1 MHRSRVLPAAVAT
14 AALLA
19 LSSGLSGCAPALGV
33 GDWKL
38 EPISWDAQ
46 TFGDVDVAFGMSTV
60 AADGVGG
67 FWSGSAGSWL
77 RVGAD
82 GETLARFN
90 IEVEHPLHGIGDV
103 AALSPTELVAVRS
116 RNEPDATPGLSLV
129 DMETLEYTD
138 VPMKP
143 LPEDEPDPAGF
154 DFGDFM
160 FGALAVHDGDAYVI
174 RYQPT
179 PPTPAIDS
187 EVLRIDLD
195 TGEREVV
202 HREALTFD
210 ESTPSAPGAP
220 PVDIDVDAEGRIY
233 LATPANRIVLAPDGT
248 ELSRTAQSATR
259 PVVAVR
265 PDGLALWWGGSAEPS
280 TAESVIVG
288 GSAEAR
294 DLIKARQ
301 SCDELYRQD
310 ALHLTYADEQEP
322 LSLLCSPNAAAWVGD
337 AWVVAVGGEGDG
349 VLVRLTPPAH
359 LPPGGPTVSSTT

>member
-1 MHRSRVLPAAVAT
+1 MHRSRVVPAAAAAV
-14 AALLA
+14 ALLA
-19 LSSGLSGCAPALGV
+19 LSSGLSGCAPTVSA

-38 EPISWDAQ
+38 EPVSWDTQSA
-46 TFGDVDVAFGMSTV
+46 GDVDVAFGMSTV
-60 AADGVGG
+60 AADGAGG

-77 RVGAD
+77 HVGAD

-103 AALSPTELVAVRS
+103 AALSPTELVVVRS
-116 RNEPDATPGLSLV
+116 RNEPDAVAGLSIV

-138 VPMKP
+138 VPVMP
-143 LPEDEPDPAGF
+143 LPEDQPDAAGF

-160 FGALAVHDGDAYVI
+160 FGALAAHDGDAYVI

-179 PPTPAIDS
+179 PQAYLDFEI
-187 EVLRIDLD
+187 LRIDLG
-195 TGEREVV
+195 TGDRTLLHEEPLPLD
-202 HREALTFD
+202 ASAQT
-210 ESTPSAPGAP
+210 APGVP
-220 PVDIDVDAEGRIY
+220 PIDLDIDAEGRIY
-233 LATPANRIVLAPDGT
+233 VATPANHIVLAADGA
-248 ELSRTAQSATR
+248 ELSRSPQAATR

-265 PDGLALWWGGSAEPS
+265 PDGLALWWGGDAEPS

-294 DLIKARQ
+294 EAIKARQ
-301 SCDELYRQD
+301 SCDKLYRQD

-337 AWVVAVGGEGDG
+337 AWVVAIGGEGDG
-349 VLVRLTPPAH
+349 VLVRLTPPTH
-359 LPPGGPTVSSTT
+359 LPPGGPTSSSTT